1 MLSRA
6 RQVLA
11 LSLALCV
18 AAAVAAEEPATP
30 QYGGTLTV
38 GSEFSGVSATAWDP
52 ADWHWKINHDAPYL
66 EHLFVADLAKSAER
80 GGTFRF
86 TSSFW
91 IPDGVLKG
99 ELAESWE
106 FTGDPL
112 TLVVRLRKGV
122 MWPDKPGVMTAREFV
137 ADDVVFSFNR
147 VRASPKALKEYYEYI
162 DRIEARDEHTVVFH
176 LKAYNTE
183 WARRFGYG
191 LYCGILP
198 REAARLDLLGPKN
211 AIGTG
216 PFLLESYRDG
226 SAYIYARNPGY
237 WAKEGIGGTAY
248 RLPFVDKLIYPVL
261 KDSAGAQAALRTGR
275 LDILRNIP
283 WQSVEALK
291 QSSPQLVWHRRLSA
305 SGTFIALR
313 MDTKPFDS
321 ILVRRAV
328 NMAINRQEIVDKYYG
343 GNAEPF
349 NHPMYRDW
357 RGYYQ
362 PLAEMPASVKE
373 LFLYDPER
381 AKQLLR
387 AAGYPAG
394 FVFDVQVSGNN
405 SNHLD
410 LLAMVAGYL
419 QKVGVT
425 LNIKPMEYAPYASVL
440 KNSKHAAG
448 YMMTSAHITPISTL
462 SRHFSSNIFWNASR
476 YRDPALDERLR
487 RAQYIRDERERI
499 EAVREMT
506 VSVLEKA
513 PYILLPTP
521 IEYEA
526 WWPWVKNYNGE
537 RYAGALRPGP
547 IYARIWIDQSL
558 KKTLGF

>member
-1 MLSRA
+1 MSARA
-6 RQVLA
+6 WSWLA
-11 LSLALCV
+11 VGLFLC
-18 AAAVAAEEPATP
+18 AAVAAEAETP
-30 QYGGTLTV
+30 QYGGILTV
-38 GSEFSGVSATAWDP
+38 GSEFSAVSVAAWDP
-52 ADWHWKINHDAPYL
+52 ADWNWKVNHDAPYL
-66 EHLFVADLAKSAER
+66 EHLFVGDLAKSAER
-80 GGTFRF
+80 GGSFRF

-91 IPDGVLKG
+91 IPDDVLKG

-112 TLVVRLRKGV
+112 SLVVRLRKGV
-122 MWPDKPGVMTAREFV
+122 MWPDKPGVMAARELV

-147 VRASPKALKEYYEYI
+147 VRASPKALNEYYAYI
-162 DRIEARDEHTVVFH
+162 DRVEARDEHTVVFH
-176 LKAYNTE
+176 LKRYNTE
-183 WARRFGYG
+183 WAWRFGYG

-198 REAARLDLLGPKN
+198 REVGTLHALTAKN

-226 SAYIYARNPGY
+226 SAFIYARNPGY
-237 WAKEGIGGTAY
+237 WGKETITGGEHK
-248 RLPFVDKLIYPVL
+248 LPFVDKLIYPVI
-261 KDSAGAQAALRTGR
+261 KDSASAQAALRTGR
-275 LDILRNIP
+275 LDILRNLP

-328 NMAINRQEIVDKYYG
+328 NMAINKQEIVAKYYG
-343 GNAEPF
+343 GNAELF

-357 RGYYQ
+357 TGYYQ
-362 PLAEMPASVKE
+362 SLDEMPMSVRE
-373 LFLYDPER
+373 LFVYDPER

-387 AAGYPAG
+387 AAGYGGG
-394 FVFDVQVSGNN
+394 FAFDVQVSGSN
-405 SNHLD
+405 SAHLD

-440 KNSKHAAG
+440 KNGKHAAG
-448 YMMTSAHITPISTL
+448 YMMTSAHVTPISTL
-462 SRHFSSNIFWNASR
+462 SRHFSSDIFWNASR
-476 YRDPALDERLR
+476 YHDAALDERLR
-487 RAQYIRDERERI
+487 QAPYMRDERERI
-499 EAVREMT
+499 KAVREMT
-506 VSVLEKA
+506 VSILEQA

-521 IEYEA
+521 IEYQA

-537 RYAGALRPGP
+537 RYAGALSPGS

-558 KKTLGF
+558 KKALGF